1 MIKRIFAFMMIA
13 AFITSCG
20 NTGKKEETAKVAE
33 GIEIVQFDSL
43 VAHTDNYVGRNI
55 IVEGKVVHVC
65 TESGKKLFIVG
76 TNPDIRL
83 YIQAGENMP
92 KFPMDLL
99 GSQVVV
105 EGTINKVGGEKMAMA
120 EGGKMAMGEGDKM
133 KDGKLCETETAL
145 AAQTSLTD
153 VVMDYKSHSVK

>member
-1 MIKRIFAFMMIA
+1 MIKRFFALMMIA
-13 AFITSCG
+13 AVVSSCG
-20 NTGKKEETAKVAE
+20 NTGKKVETDKVAAE

-43 VAHTDNYVGRNI
+43 VAHTDNYVGKNI

-65 TESGKKLFIVG
+65 TESGKKLFIIG

-83 YIQAGENMP
+83 YIQAGENMA
-92 KFPMDLL
+92 KFPLELL
-99 GSQVVV
+99 GNQVVV
-105 EGTINKVGGEKMAMA
+105 EGTISKVGGEKMAMA
-120 EGGKMAMGEGDKM
+120 EGEKM

-153 VVMDYKSHSVK
+153 VVMDYKSHSLK

>member
-1 MIKRIFAFMMIA
+1 MIKRFFTLMMIA
-13 AFITSCG
+13 AVISSCG
-20 NTGKKEETAKVAE
+20 NTGNKADTVKPVVAE
-33 GIEIVQFDSL
+33 GIEIVNFDSL

-55 IVEGKVVHVC
+55 MVSGKVVHVC

-83 YIQAGENMP
+83 YIQAGENMS
-92 KFPMDLL
+92 KFPLELL
-99 GSQVVV
+99 GNQVIV

-120 EGGKMAMGEGDKM
+120 EGEKM

-145 AAQTSLTD
+145 ATQTSLTD